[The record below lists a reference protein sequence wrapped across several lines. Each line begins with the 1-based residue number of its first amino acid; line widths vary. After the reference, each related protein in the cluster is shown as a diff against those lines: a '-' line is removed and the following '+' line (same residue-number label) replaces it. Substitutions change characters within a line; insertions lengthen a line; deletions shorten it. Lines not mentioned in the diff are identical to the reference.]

1 MRSWSRSWSICILD
15 CKFLG
20 LANLELAKDD
30 EPFEVESAPM
40 GLLGWHDLAHLNQ
53 VSDGLEAE
61 RFVS

>member
-1 MRSWSRSWSICILD
+1 M
-15 CKFLG
+15 G